1 MAMVVCL
8 FLSYKGVHQ
17 LWKCPSHP
25 AALALLLSPH
35 CAAAGPLVLVPIC
48 RTDTKVLCKPR
59 STCSLSLCMIWM
71 AQEMVLEAV
80 DSEYLLS
87 PTTCFCGLW
96 DAEKQMASWKWH
108 SFSGRLSDV
117 VANAT
122 HCSGW
127 ARWTQSGREC
137 CAPDPCPT
145 LPETLSHVLFPAQ
158 HRYLIWSR
166 IHWLRNALDP
176 AVMAWDW
183 WAWEGVGYRSAETWQ
198 VARKWK
204 GIKPL

>member
-17 LWKCPSHP
+17 LWKCPHP

-71 AQEMVLEAV
+71 AQEMVLEAG

-108 SFSGRLSDV
+108 RVSLQVIWCGGQCHTLQWVGKMNTVGQGMLCTRPMPHTARNTVSCALP
-117 VANAT
+117 
-122 HCSGW
+122 CS
-127 ARWTQSGREC
+127 AQV
-137 CAPDPCPT
+137 PDLEP
-145 LPETLSHVLFPAQ
+145 H
-158 HRYLIWSR
+158 
-166 IHWLRNALDP
+166 
-176 AVMAWDW
+176 
-183 WAWEGVGYRSAETWQ
+183 
-198 VARKWK
+198 
-204 GIKPL
+204 PLA